1 MLPHR
6 WMANRLGL
14 LASRPWWFQ
23 RCENWAMC
31 QQSTSQIFWAHKV
44 WIALDDMPLAAS
56 VRYVQGSH
64 AGHLGNK
71 IERSRNPFASLK
83 IWVWF
88 LCKGLTFFNHIYP
101 QDWSPEWM
109 LKKKV
114 SIFRKKNITM
124 QCHRI
129 SPGGVGSSV
138 ISLHRWGMG
147 ALSSTALCRP
157 LLIWRW
163 NWRGQQM
170 GEETQ
175 GTRDG
180 YRATMVYPMLF
191 DG

>member
-14 LASRPWWFQ
+14 LASQPWWFQ

-31 QQSTSQIFWAHKV
+31 QQSTFQIFC
-44 WIALDDMPLAAS
+44 S
-56 VRYVQGSH
+56 QGVDSTWWY
-64 AGHLGNK
+64 APGSQ
-71 IERSRNPFASLK
+71 RA
-83 IWVWF
+83 V
-88 LCKGLTFFNHIYP
+88 CAGLTCRKPRKQNWAFQESFCFSKDLSLVLMQRVDIFSSHLSSGLKPRMNV
-101 QDWSPEWM
+101 
-109 LKKKV
+109 KKKGKY
-114 SIFRKKNITM
+114 FPEKKHITM
-124 QCHRI
+124 QYHRI
-129 SPGGVGSSV
+129 STGGSSV
-138 ISLHRWGMG
+138 ISLHCWGMG